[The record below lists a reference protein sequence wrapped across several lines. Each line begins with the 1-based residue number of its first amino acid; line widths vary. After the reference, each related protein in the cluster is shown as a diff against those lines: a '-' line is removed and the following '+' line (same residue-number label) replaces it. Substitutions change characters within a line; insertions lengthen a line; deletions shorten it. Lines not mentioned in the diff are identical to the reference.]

1 LQLTRDSGE
10 MQLVKAAVAHMQ
22 GGTLVIPSLKTFHG
36 HASDGW
42 KNDPE
47 RRNENEKHAG
57 VGSCHLISDLRH
69 IMR

>member
-1 LQLTRDSGE
+1 
-10 MQLVKAAVAHMQ
+10 MQ

-47 RRNENEKHAG
+47 RRNENEKHAF
-57 VGSCHLISDLRH
+57 LISDLRH
-69 IMR
+69 IHRMMR